1 MRFVTITVSTMLLFI
16 CLSTAAQEESQV
28 PAAPEETQISK
39 EFTKT
44 YRAYNAAYSQRNFIR
59 AAELARKS
67 LDLAVS
73 ELGADH
79 EKIPV
84 LQVNLAHVLIITGE
98 MDEAEPIL
106 LKAKAEMIRLLGADH
121 PDLITVHEDHAKIYA
136 SRQELDN
143 AHEELNRIIAIMTK
157 QSGDKSPS
165 IANVLVQQAA
175 VHIAQENIDKGEAAY
190 LEALAIYDES
200 FGKGN
205 VRSADVISLLG
216 DIDLTR
222 QELEKAEQKY
232 LEALRIYQDNLLE
245 DDPIVLAN
253 HSRLAKL
260 YVALRDEKFAEHADK
275 VIRYTPDKDGPAVP
289 LYVMQPKYPIF
300 EDGTRPTGW
309 ALVEFTVTTDGRVLN
324 PDIVES
330 KPGELFDRV
339 TLDVT
344 PTWRFRPKV
353 VDGQRVDQENT
364 RVRLVFVKDNIEVYF
379 GELKL

>member
-1 MRFVTITVSTMLLFI
+1 MRFITITASALLLFL
-16 CLSTAAQEESQV
+16 CQVTAAQEE
-28 PAAPEETQISK
+28 AQISK

-44 YRAYNAAYSQRNFIR
+44 YRAYNAAYSQRNFTR
-59 AAELARKS
+59 AAELARKA
-67 LDLAVS
+67 LDLAVA
-73 ELGADH
+73 ELGPDH

-84 LQVNLAHVLIITGE
+84 LQINLAHVLIITGE
-98 MDEAEPIL
+98 MEDAEPIL
-106 LKAKAEMIRLLGADH
+106 LEAKAEMIKQLGADS
-121 PDLITVHEDHAKIYA
+121 PDLITIHEDHAKIYA
-136 SRQELDN
+136 SKQELDK
-143 AHEELNRIIAIMTK
+143 AREELDTIISILTK
-157 QSGDKSPS
+157 QSGDRAPG

-175 VHIAQENIDKGEAAY
+175 IHIAQENVDEGEAAY
-190 LEALAIYDES
+190 LKALDIYNEN
-200 FGKGN
+200 FGKDN
-205 VRSADVISLLG
+205 IRSADVISLLG

-222 QELEKAEQKY
+222 QEFDKAEQKY
-232 LEALRIYQDNLLE
+232 LEALRIYEDNLLE
-245 DDPIVLAN
+245 DDAVVLAN

-260 YVALRDEKFAEHADK
+260 YVALRDDKFADHADK
-275 VIRYTPDKDGPAVP
+275 VIRHTPDKDGPAVP
-289 LYVMQPKYPIF
+289 LFVMQPRYPVF

-330 KPGELFDRV
+330 RPGELFDRV

-344 PTWRFRPKV
+344 PKWRFRPKV

>member
-1 MRFVTITVSTMLLFI
+1 MRSVLTMICVFLALCCLPST
-16 CLSTAAQEESQV
+16 AQEE
-28 PAAPEETQISK
+28 AQISR

-44 YRAYNAAYSQRNFIR
+44 YRAYNAAYSQRNFVR
-59 AAELARKS
+59 AAELARKA
-67 LDLAVS
+67 LDLAVA
-73 ELGADH
+73 ELGPDH

-84 LQVNLAHVLIITGE
+84 MQINLAHALIITGE
-98 MDEAEPIL
+98 MEEAEPIL
-106 LKAKAEMIRLLGADH
+106 LEAKAEMIKQLGADN
-121 PDLITVHEDHAKIYA
+121 PDLITIHEDHAKIYA
-136 SRQELDN
+136 SKQELDN
-143 AHEELNRIIAIMTK
+143 AREELDTIISIITK
-157 QSGDKSPS
+157 QSGDRAPG

-175 VHIAQENIDKGEAAY
+175 IHVAQENVDAGEAAY
-190 LEALAIYDES
+190 LEALDIYNEN
-200 FGKGN
+200 FGKDN
-205 VRSADVISLLG
+205 IRSADVISLLG

-222 QELEKAEQKY
+222 QEFEKAEQKY
-232 LEALRIYQDNLLE
+232 LEALRIYEDNLVE
-245 DDPIVLAN
+245 DDPVVVAN

-260 YVALRDEKFAEHADK
+260 YVALRDDKFAGHADK

-289 LYVMQPKYPIF
+289 LYVMQPRYPVF

-330 KPGELFDRV
+330 RPGGLFDRV

-344 PTWRFRPKV
+344 PKWRFRPKV
-353 VDGQRVDQENT
+353 VDGQRVDQEHT

>member
-16 CLSTAAQEESQV
+16 CLSTAAQEEPQV

-59 AAELARKS
+59 AAELARKT

-165 IANVLVQQAA
+165 IAM
-175 VHIAQENIDKGEAAY
+175 
-190 LEALAIYDES
+190 S
-200 FGKGN
+200 WSSRR
-205 VRSADVISLLG
+205 RSISPRR
-216 DIDLTR
+216 ILTR
-222 QELEKAEQKY
+222 ARQLTSQ
-232 LEALRIYQDNLLE
+232 
-245 DDPIVLAN
+245 
-253 HSRLAKL
+253 RLPFMTRAS
-260 YVALRDEKFAEHADK
+260 ARATCA
-275 VIRYTPDKDGPAVP
+275 RR
-289 LYVMQPKYPIF
+289 MSYPC
-300 EDGTRPTGW
+300 W
-309 ALVEFTVTTDGRVLN
+309 ATST
-324 PDIVES
+324 
-330 KPGELFDRV
+330 
-339 TLDVT
+339 
-344 PTWRFRPKV
+344 
-353 VDGQRVDQENT
+353 
-364 RVRLVFVKDNIEVYF
+364 
-379 GELKL
+379 

>member
-1 MRFVTITVSTMLLFI
+1 MRFITIVVSALLLFT
-16 CLSTAAQEESQV
+16 CLTTAAQEEAQGEVQV
-28 PAAPEETQISK
+28 SK

-44 YRAYNAAYSQRNFIR
+44 YRAYNAAYSQRNFVR
-59 AAELARKS
+59 AAELARKA
-67 LDLAVS
+67 LDLAVA
-73 ELGADH
+73 ELGPDH

-84 LQVNLAHVLIITGE
+84 LQINLAHALIITGE
-98 MDEAEPIL
+98 MEQAEPIL
-106 LKAKAEMIRLLGADH
+106 LEAKAQMIKQLGPDS
-121 PDLITVHEDHAKIYA
+121 PDLITIHEDHAKIYA
-136 SRQELDN
+136 SKQELDK
-143 AHEELNRIIAIMTK
+143 AREELDTIISIITK
-157 QSGDKSPS
+157 QSGDRAPG

-175 VHIAQENIDKGEAAY
+175 IHIAQENIDKGEAAY
-190 LEALAIYDES
+190 LEALAIYDETL
-200 FGKGN
+200 GKGN

-222 QELEKAEQKY
+222 QEFDKAEQKY
-232 LEALRIYQDNLLE
+232 LEALRIYEDNLLE

-260 YVALRDEKFAEHADK
+260 YVALRDDKFAGHADK
-275 VIRYTPDKDGPAVP
+275 VILYTPDKDGPAVP
-289 LYVMQPKYPIF
+289 LYVMQPRYPIF

-324 PDIVES
+324 PGIVES
-330 KPGELFDRV
+330 KPGKLFDQV

-344 PTWRFRPKV
+344 PKWRFRPKV

>member
-1 MRFVTITVSTMLLFI
+1 MRFVSITVSALLLFI
-16 CLSTAAQEESQV
+16 CLIAAAQEQ
-28 PAAPEETQISK
+28 AQISK
-39 EFTKT
+39 EFSKT
-44 YRAYNAAYSQRNFIR
+44 YRAYNAAYSQRNYAR
-59 AAELARKS
+59 AAELARKA
-67 LDLAVS
+67 LDLAVE

-84 LQVNLAHVLIITGE
+84 LQINLAHVLIITGE
-98 MDEAEPIL
+98 LEEAEPIL
-106 LKAKAEMIRLLGADH
+106 VQAKAEMIKQLGADD
-121 PDLITVHEDHAKIYA
+121 PSLITVHEDHAKIYA
-136 SRQELDN
+136 NKQELDE
-143 AHEELNRIIAIMTK
+143 ARGELDAIISIITK
-157 QSGDKSPS
+157 QTGARAPG

-175 VHIAQENIDKGEAAY
+175 IHIAQQNADQGEAAY
-190 LEALAIYDES
+190 LEALAIYEEN

-222 QELEKAEQKY
+222 QEFEKAEQKY
-232 LEALRIYQDNLLE
+232 LEALSIYEDNLVE
-245 DDPIVLAN
+245 DDPIVVAN

-260 YVALRDEKFAEHADK
+260 YVALRDDKFAGHADK

-289 LYVMQPKYPIF
+289 LFVMQPRYPVF
-300 EDGTRPTGW
+300 EDGTRPAGW

-324 PDIVES
+324 PGIVES
-330 KPGELFDRV
+330 KPGRLFDQV

-344 PTWRFRPKV
+344 PKWRFRPKV

>member
-1 MRFVTITVSTMLLFI
+1 MRAVLTTTCVFLALC
-16 CLSTAAQEESQV
+16 CLPATAQEEVQV
-28 PAAPEETQISK
+28 SK

-44 YRAYNAAYSQRNFIR
+44 YRAYNAAYSQRNYAR
-59 AAELARKS
+59 AAELARKT
-67 LDLAVS
+67 LDLAVA
-73 ELGADH
+73 ELGPDH

-84 LQVNLAHVLIITGE
+84 LQINLAHVLIITGE
-98 MDEAEPIL
+98 MEEAEPIL
-106 LKAKAEMIRLLGADH
+106 LQAKAEMIEQLGPDS
-121 PDLITVHEDHAKIYA
+121 PDLITIHENHAKIHA
-136 SRQELDN
+136 SKQELDK
-143 AHEELNRIIAIMTK
+143 AREELDTIISIITK
-157 QSGDKSPS
+157 QSGDRAPG

-175 VHIAQENIDKGEAAY
+175 IHIAQENADKGEAAY
-190 LEALAIYDES
+190 LGALAIYDES

-222 QELEKAEQKY
+222 QDFGEAEQKY
-232 LEALRIYQDNLLE
+232 LEALRIYEDNLLE

-260 YVALRDEKFAEHADK
+260 YVALRDDKFADHADK

-309 ALVEFTVTTDGRVLN
+309 ALVEFTVTTDGRVLS
-324 PDIVES
+324 PGIVES
-330 KPGELFDRV
+330 RPGRLFDQV

-344 PTWRFRPKV
+344 PKWRFKPKV

-364 RVRLVFVKDNIEVYF
+364 RVRLVFVEDNIEVYF

>member
-1 MRFVTITVSTMLLFI
+1 MRFVTITVSALLLFI
-16 CLSTAAQEESQV
+16 CFGVAAQDG
-28 PAAPEETQISK
+28 AQISK

-44 YRAYNAAYSQRNFIR
+44 YRAYNAAYSQRNFVR
-59 AAELARKS
+59 AAELARKT
-67 LDLAVS
+67 LDLAVN

-84 LQVNLAHVLIITGE
+84 LQINLAHVLILIGE
-98 MDEAEPIL
+98 MEQAEPIL
-106 LKAKAEMIRLLGADH
+106 LEAKAEMIKQLGADS
-121 PDLITVHEDHAKIYA
+121 PDLITIHEDHAKIFA
-136 SRQELDN
+136 SKQELDE
-143 AHEELNRIIAIMTK
+143 AREELDTIISIITK
-157 QSGDKSPS
+157 QSGEKAPG

-175 VHIAQENIDKGEAAY
+175 IHIAQENVDKGEAAY

-222 QELEKAEQKY
+222 QEYEKAEQKY
-232 LEALRIYQDNLLE
+232 LEVLRIYEENLVE
-245 DDPIVLAN
+245 DDPIVVAN

-260 YVALRDEKFAEHADK
+260 YVALRDDKFADHADK
-275 VIRYTPDKDGPAVP
+275 VIRYTPDQDGPAVP
-289 LYVMQPKYPIF
+289 LFVMQPRYPVF

-309 ALVEFTVTTDGRVLN
+309 ALVEFTVTTEGRVLN
-324 PDIVES
+324 PGIVES
-330 KPGELFDRV
+330 RPGELFDQV
-339 TLDVT
+339 TLAVT
-344 PTWRFRPKV
+344 PKWRFKPKV
-353 VDGQRVDQENT
+353 VDGQRVNQENT